1 MTLPTPAQEILGRT
15 WLEMQGDQQLAPL
28 VALIPTDRAIGAL
41 DVFTLLPAVLPL
53 LRTPE
58 QQLQLIDAG
67 VRAYARA
74 AGLHF
79 TED

>member
-1 MTLPTPAQEILGRT
+1 M
-15 WLEMQGDQQLAPL
+15 WLEVQGDQQLAPL
-28 VALIPTDRAIGAL
+28 VALIPADRPLGPLDAL
-41 DVFTLLPAVLPL
+41 TLLPAVLPL

-67 VRAYARA
+67 ARCYARA